1 MVLEQGVHSGADH
14 QGRKDDAFL
23 DIQFTITERWREMR
37 EQEGCWKEQNDEPCS
52 QRDWWRGTQNRK
64 ALKSSNWAEK

>member
-23 DIQFTITERWREMR
+23 DIQFTITERCPPHRLAQTR
-37 EQEGCWKEQNDEPCS
+37 FS
-52 QRDWWRGTQNRK
+52 QPGHCGHLELDD
-64 ALKSSNWAEK
+64 ALIWE